1 MCTVP
6 GISVQRKIF
15 KGVDDKTFARHIC
28 PKCKLVLRD
37 AVQPACGHR
46 ICQSCADEILAKDT
60 SLCCPKCN
68 EPFEDEDGAYV
79 SRQCALVCSYAWLV
93 EIDIDIDIGF

>member
-1 MCTVP
+1 MS

-15 KGVDDKTFARHIC
+15 KGVDDETFARHIC

-46 ICQSCADEILAKDT
+46 ICQSCADEILAKET
-60 SLCCPKCN
+60 SPCCPECN
-68 EPFEDEDGAYV
+68 EPFENEDGVYV
-79 SRQCALVCSYAWLV
+79 RSVYACACSTPVCMAG
-93 EIDIDIDIGF
+93 IA